1 MLLGVVVGV
10 VVAANPVPGKSYLSS
25 SYPKEEDHV
34 RSRQAKK
41 EEGPFE
47 RKPETDIMPNYYSE
61 EGERENS
68 FEEEGNAFSPDQPTI
83 ESESEFIA
91 HCQDWFS
98 SFEDDMISQNDFSSF
113 LADVCDILDEDDD
126 LPALDC
132 PEPTFDSLGLNVQV
146 LFAKHLCGSSQQPLE
161 CLASLV
167 ASSDEFG
174 YEVAKKKQSWIMS
187 TLVEELCCGLLPF
200 LELARLDE
208 DAGTYN

>member
-1 MLLGVVVGV
+1 MLLGVVV
-10 VVAANPVPGKSYLSS
+10 VAANPMPGRRALSS
-25 SYPKEEDHV
+25 SYPNEEDHV
-34 RSRQAKK
+34 RSRQARK

-47 RKPETDIMPNYYSE
+47 RKPEKDITPNYYSE
-61 EGERENS
+61 EGERES
-68 FEEEGNAFSPDQPTI
+68 SLEEEPNDLSPDQPTI

-98 SFEDDMISQNDFSSF
+98 SFEDDMISQHDFSSF
-113 LADVCDILDEDDD
+113 LADVCDILEDEE

-146 LFAKHLCGSSQQPLE
+146 LFVKHICSSSQQPLE

-174 YEVAKKKQSWIMS
+174 YEVTKKKQSWIMS

-200 LELARLDE
+200 LELARFDE